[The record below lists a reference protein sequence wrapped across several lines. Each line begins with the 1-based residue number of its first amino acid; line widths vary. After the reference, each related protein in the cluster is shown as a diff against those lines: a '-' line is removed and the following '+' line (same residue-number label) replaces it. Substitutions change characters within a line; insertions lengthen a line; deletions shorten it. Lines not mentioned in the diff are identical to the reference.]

1 MATKSS
7 KTPASLPR
15 ALQLARIAMRP
26 QNRGP
31 VLAAV
36 VTVVAIIG
44 LMLAWNRWGAPRAA
58 GPDYVV
64 TPERIELTTLPEWIH
79 ADVKA
84 EVVRASS
91 LSRLNLGDRRL
102 VEQVAQAFALHP
114 WIAKV
119 IRVEKR
125 FPAKVIVAV
134 EYRRPV
140 AAVELAREGM
150 RELLF
155 VDAEGVLLP
164 SLDFAGNQAADY
176 LRIAGI
182 ASTPASVYGS
192 PWGDE
197 AVAGAARVAAAWGSR
212 FKQAGLYRI
221 LPSESASGEISYELR
236 TPGDTRIVWGT
247 APGRE
252 STTEPSAEQK
262 IAALLA
268 YITDKGPLDRPGGER
283 LLDLRQLAGQST
295 SRTAATS
302 SESPR

>member
-1 MATKSS
+1 MAAKPA
-7 KTPASLPR
+7 KTSASASR
-15 ALQLARIAMRP
+15 AVQLVRIALRP

-31 VLAAV
+31 VLAV
-36 VTVVAIIG
+36 VVALSAIVAV
-44 LMLAWNRWGAPRAA
+44 MLAWNRWGAPSTRGA
-58 GPDYVV
+58 DYVV
-64 TPERIELTTLPEWIH
+64 TPEKIELTGQPGWIH
-79 ADVKA
+79 ADVKT
-84 EVVRASS
+84 EVIRASS
-91 LSRLNLGDRRL
+91 LSRLELGDRRL

-119 IRVEKR
+119 TRVEKQ
-125 FPAKVIVAV
+125 FPARVLVTV

-140 AAVELAREGM
+140 AAVELAREGR

-176 LRIAGI
+176 LRISGI
-182 ASTPASVYGS
+182 TSTPASVYGS

-197 AVAGAARVAAAWGSR
+197 AVAGAARIAAAWGNR

-221 LPSESASGEISYELR
+221 LPVESSSGEITYELR
-236 TPGDTRIVWGT
+236 TPGDTRIVWGL

-252 STTEPSAEQK
+252 STAEASAEQK

-268 YITDKGPLDRPGGER
+268 YIADKGPLDRPGGEH
-283 LLDLRQLAGQST
+283 LLDLRQLSGKTAP
-295 SRTAATS
+295 RTATAPGNP
-302 SESPR
+302 PR

>member
-1 MATKSS
+1 M
-7 KTPASLPR
+7 
-15 ALQLARIAMRP
+15 
-26 QNRGP
+26 
-31 VLAAV
+31 LAAV
-36 VTVVAIIG
+36 VMLATIVG
-44 LMLAWNRWGAPRAA
+44 LVLAWNRWGAPATT
-58 GPDYVV
+58 GPEYVV
-64 TPERIELTTLPEWIH
+64 TPNNIELTELPEWIH

-91 LSRLNLGDRRL
+91 LSRLKLADHRL

-119 IRVEKR
+119 TRVEKR
-125 FPAKVIVAV
+125 FPAKVLVTV

-140 AAVELAREGM
+140 AAVELARDAR

-155 VDAEGVLLP
+155 VDADGVLLP
-164 SLDFAGNQAADY
+164 SLDFAGNQAGDY
-176 LRIAGI
+176 LRIGGI

-197 AVAGAARVAAAWGSR
+197 SVAGAARVAAVIGSR

-221 LPSESASGEISYELR
+221 LPSEAASGEITYELR
-236 TPGDTRIVWGT
+236 TPGDIRVIWGP

-252 STTEPSAEQK
+252 STSEPTAEQK

-268 YITDKGPLDRPGGER
+268 YIADKGPLDRPGGEH
-283 LLDLRQLAGQST
+283 LLDLRQLAGQSAT
-295 SRTAATS
+295 RTAS
-302 SESPR
+302 SPSNSPR

>member
-1 MATKSS
+1 MAAKPSKS
-7 KTPASLPR
+7 TASLPR
-15 ALQLARIAMRP
+15 ALQLARIALRP

-31 VLAAV
+31 VFAAV
-36 VTVVAIIG
+36 VIVATIVG
-44 LMLAWNRWGAPRAA
+44 LMLAWNRWGAPSAA

-64 TPERIELTTLPEWIH
+64 TPEKIELTRQPEWIH

-102 VEQVAQAFALHP
+102 VAQVAQAFALHP

-119 IRVEKR
+119 TRVEKR
-125 FPAKVIVAV
+125 FPAKVIVVV

-140 AAVELAREGM
+140 AAVELAREGN

-197 AVAGAARVAAAWGSR
+197 AVAGAARIAAAWGGR

-221 LPSESASGEISYELR
+221 LPSESASGEITFELR
-236 TPGDTRIVWGT
+236 TLGDTRVVWGT

-252 STTEPSAEQK
+252 STAEPTAEQK

-268 YITDKGPLDRPGGER
+268 YITDKGPLDRPGGEH
-283 LLDLRQLAGQST
+283 LLDLRKLAGQSPP
-295 SRTAATS
+295 RTAANS
-302 SESPR
+302 SETPR